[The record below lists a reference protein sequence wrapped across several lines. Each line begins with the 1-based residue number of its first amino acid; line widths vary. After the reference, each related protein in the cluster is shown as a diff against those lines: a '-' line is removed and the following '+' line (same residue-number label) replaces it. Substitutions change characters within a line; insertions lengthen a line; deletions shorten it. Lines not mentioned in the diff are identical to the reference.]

1 MDAEK
6 TQEYDARAKHH
17 DEFEITPQLYTD
29 TAEFRERERKV
40 VLKLDISIAPLM
52 GAFNFMVSLYF
63 V

>member
-6 TQEYDARAKHH
+6 TQEYDAQAKHH
-17 DEFEITPQLYTD
+17 EELEITPQLYTN